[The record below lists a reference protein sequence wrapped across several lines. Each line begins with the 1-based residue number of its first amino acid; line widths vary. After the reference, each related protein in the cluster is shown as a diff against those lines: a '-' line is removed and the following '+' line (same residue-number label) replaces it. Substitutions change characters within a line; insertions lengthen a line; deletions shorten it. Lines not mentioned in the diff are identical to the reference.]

1 MAPGPARIGIT
12 TTIPQEILYAA
23 GAVPV
28 DLNNIFI
35 NHPKPLDLIR
45 RAEIGG
51 FPASSCAW
59 VKGIYAAASELGIK
73 TVIAVVEG
81 DCSNTQALMEVLK
94 FDGVETIPFSFPY
107 QRDREF
113 LELQLKRLMER
124 FSVNENQAAEWK
136 IKLDRVRAKALEID
150 ELSWRE
156 RTISGFDNHRF
167 LISCSDMN
175 SAPDSFE
182 GELDSFLTECASY
195 SPAPK
200 LLPLGYVGVP
210 PIITDIYQF
219 IESKGARVIYNETQ
233 RQFAMPEISE
243 DLVEQYRNYTYPYD
257 IFFRIEDIKR
267 QIIKRGL
274 KGIIHYVQSFCFR
287 QIEDIILRKM
297 IDLPVLTL
305 EGDLPGPLDGRTKT
319 RIESFIE
326 SINNTT

>member
-1 MAPGPARIGIT
+1 MNRIGIT

-35 NHPKPLDLIR
+35 NHAKPLDLIR

-51 FPASSCAW
+51 FPSSSCAW
-59 VKGIYAAASELGIK
+59 VKGIYAAVSELGIK

-94 FDGVETIPFSFPY
+94 YDGVETVPFSFPY

-113 LELQLKRLMER
+113 LILQLKRLMER
-124 FSVNENQAAEWK
+124 FGTNENKAGDWK
-136 IKLDRVRAKALEID
+136 IKLDRIRAKALEID
-150 ELSWRE
+150 EMSWRE

-175 SAPDSFE
+175 SDPEKFE
-182 GELDSFLTECASY
+182 KKIDSFLTECTVN
-195 SPAPK
+195 SPAPD
-200 LLPLGYVGVP
+200 LLALGYVGVP
-210 PIITDIYQF
+210 PIITDLYPF
-219 IESKGARVIYNETQ
+219 IESLGARVIYNETQ
-233 RQFAMPEISE
+233 RQFAMPGAGEN
-243 DLVEQYRNYTYPYD
+243 LVDQYLNYTYPYD

-267 QIIKRGL
+267 QIKKRAL

-297 IDLPVLTL
+297 IDLLVLTL
-305 EGDLPGPLDGRTKT
+305 EGDLPGSLDGRTKT

-326 SINNTT
+326 SIKNQGE